1 MSLYT
6 VSMVAWPGYDQT
18 QKALDVTWCL
28 APRESLG
35 PLMSSP
41 QLGVPIEMMYMGVPI
56 PSLPV
61 M

>member
-6 VSMVAWPGYDQT
+6 VSMVAWLGYDQT
-18 QKALDVTWCL
+18 QKALDVT
-28 APRESLG
+28 G